1 MAFKLNDRV
10 WESSTSTGIGDISL
24 SGSRQGYQT
33 FAASLSNGDTTYYTV
48 VADNGAWETG
58 LGTYNSGTNSI
69 TRDVV
74 YNNSS
79 GNTNKISF
87 AAGAKEVFLSLPAD
101 GFKTSSD
108 IITYSQNGVGAVR
121 RSIENKLRE
130 SVSVK
135 DFGAVGDGVTDDTA
149 AIQSAIAAA
158 SLRGDAG
165 AVVYFPGSPTE
176 YVMQPITLT
185 DPKQRVR
192 FVGDGEQASSV
203 KIEGGATGAGTYG
216 LNCNFSDSSWL
227 EFENIQFRAY
237 SAYDAVIRINVP
249 QNNVLLRRTL
259 ISANSLCKYCVYIN
273 SGSMIHIDDCY
284 TTGATEFNY
293 YTKDQSTANHLLI
306 TGGNND
312 IATLGIMYVD
322 STFAGPFID
331 IIGGRY
337 EGAASKNLFQFATSA
352 NGNIKIIGSI
362 ITNGAANSIIYKVS
376 GSTPRWYLQFSPVNS
391 PVNIVLDPGTPSN
404 DVQFVSG
411 ALNSWTASDNW
422 LFKDLN
428 MRGTTSVDAKIRMAR
443 ASNTVYS
450 TYADATGWR
459 VRDETNSA
467 TMLTGT
473 RYRIGTEAA
482 RWAATALSPAQITAD
497 QNDYDPGRN
506 GFWRLSSDASRTI
519 TGIAGGENG
528 SQLDIVNI
536 GSQDIVLAHQNA
548 SSTAANRIISPTG
561 SSITLGAS
569 KTAVLRYDATTQRWR
584 IMSYT

>member
-1 MAFKLNDRV
+1 MTVNLSALGGAGQQFFDNSGNPLTGGKLYSYQAGTTTPQTTYTTAAGNVAHANPIILDSAGRVATGEIWLTAGSNYKFVLADSNDV
-10 WESSTSTGIGDISL
+10 VLATWDNITGINGTGI
-24 SGSRQGYQT
+24 
-33 FAASLSNGDTTYYTV
+33 AAN
-48 VADNGAWETG
+48 AAN
-58 LGTYNSGTNSI
+58 
-69 TRDVV
+69 VV
-74 YNNSS
+74 YDP
-79 GNTNKISF
+79 
-87 AAGAKEVFLSLPAD
+87 AG
-101 GFKTSSD
+101 
-108 IITYSQNGVGAVR
+108 IGAVPTTVQA
-121 RSIENKLRE
+121 KLRE
-130 SVSVK
+130 IVSVT
-135 DFGAVGDGVTDDTA
+135 DFGAVGDGVTNDTA
-149 AIQSAIAAA
+149 AIQAAIAAA
-158 SLRGDAG
+158 SSRGDAG
-165 AVVYFPGSPTE
+165 AVVYFPGSPSE

-185 DPKQRVR
+185 VLGQRVR
-192 FVGDGEQASSV
+192 FVGDGERASRI

-216 LNCNFSDSSWL
+216 LDCNFSDSSWL

-249 QNNVLLRRTL
+249 QNNVLLRRAF

-273 SGSMIHIDDCY
+273 SGSMIHLDDCY

-293 YTKDQSTANHLLI
+293 YTKDQSSSSHLLI

-312 IATLGIMYVD
+312 IGTLGVMYVD

-362 ITNGAANSIIYKVS
+362 VTNGAANSIIYKVS
-376 GSTPRWYLQFSPVNS
+376 GSIPRWYLQFSPVNN

-411 ALNSWTASDNW
+411 SLNTWTASENW

-497 QNDYDPGRN
+497 QNDYNPGEN
-506 GFWRLSSDASRTI
+506 GFWRLSSDASRTL

-528 SQLDIVNI
+528 SQLDIANV
-536 GSQDIVLAHQNA
+536 GAQDIVLAHQSA